1 MTSSARPAGA
11 NPVPADVLTRV
22 AAAGAKDAGGLPV
35 ELLGDFLPMVSRAVV
50 DRRPLTSRQLTS
62 CRELGGQA
70 ARQGI
75 ALRALLDLYSSSA
88 WRLWRHLPAVD
99 HADVDPDALVTAGE
113 VMLRAVDDA
122 IAALAEGYQLAQ
134 HAVVRAEES
143 ARRELVDDLL
153 AGGSDVHGVVTRA
166 RAFGLDLSGPHAVAV
181 VRAERAIEDA
191 DSVVSEVERSLR
203 GRRGDAGVLV
213 ASKEDRLVV
222 VFAAPDQAAM
232 DQAVTA
238 IRRGLG
244 PRGTGVV
251 GRGGRGTV
259 QLPGW
264 QLVVSRPRVGADGV
278 HASYVEAVETLQ
290 AAVALRLDDPVIPA
304 RELLVYLLLLRD
316 RTGLADLVRTVL
328 AGLEVAR
335 GGPAPLVQT
344 LVAYFAAGAN
354 TAQAARSLHLSVR
367 AVTYR
372 LERVRTLTG
381 YDPGDPV
388 DQLSV
393 RVAVV
398 GAQLLNWPARPLP

>member
-1 MTSSARPAGA
+1 MTSSARPARTD
-11 NPVPADVLTRV
+11 PVALDVLDRV
-22 AAAGAKDAGGLPV
+22 AAAGARDAGGLPV

-70 ARQGI
+70 VRQGI

-99 HADVDPDALVTAGE
+99 RPDVDPDALVTAGE

-166 RAFGLDLSGPHAVAV
+166 RGFGLDLAGPHAVAV
-181 VRAERAIEDA
+181 VTAQRTIEDA
-191 DSVVSEVERSLR
+191 DAAVSEVERALR

-222 VFAAPDQAAM
+222 VFAAPDAAATEQATA
-232 DQAVTA
+232 AV
-238 IRRGLG
+238 RRALG
-244 PRGTGVV
+244 PRGAG
-251 GRGGRGTV
+251 GGRGRRDV
-259 QLPGW
+259 DRLPGW
-264 QLVVSRPRVGADGV
+264 QLAVSRSRVGADGV
-278 HASYVEAVETLQ
+278 HASYVEAVETLRA
-290 AAVALRLDDPVIPA
+290 AAVLGIDDPVIAA

-316 RTGLADLVRTVL
+316 RSGLADLVRTVL
-328 AGLEVAR
+328 AGLQEAR
-335 GGPAPLVQT
+335 GGPAPLPQT

-354 TAQAARSLHLSVR
+354 TARTARALHLSVR

-381 YDPGDPV
+381 YDPGDPA
-388 DQLSV
+388 DQLSL
-393 RVAVV
+393 RVAAS
-398 GAQLLNWPARPLP
+398 GAQLLSWPDRPLP

>member
-1 MTSSARPAGA
+1 MTSSPRPAKKD
-11 NPVPADVLTRV
+11 PVPDDVLTRV

-50 DRRPLTSRQLTS
+50 DRRPLTPRQLTS

-99 HADVDPDALVTAGE
+99 RAGVDPDALVTAGE

-166 RAFGLDLSGPHAVAV
+166 RGFGLDLSGPHAVGV
-181 VRAERAIEDA
+181 VRAERTVEDA
-191 DSVVSEVERSLR
+191 DPVVSDVERALR
-203 GRRGDAGVLV
+203 GRRGDAGVLI

-222 VFAAPDQAAM
+222 VFATPDQAAT
-232 DQAVTA
+232 DQMIAA
-238 IRRGLG
+238 IRRALE
-244 PRGTGVV
+244 
-251 GRGGRGTV
+251 RGGPAAR
-259 QLPGW
+259 LPGW
-264 QLVVSRPRVGADGV
+264 QLAVSRSRAGADGV
-278 HASYVEAVETLQ
+278 HASYVEALETLQ
-290 AAVALRLDDPVIPA
+290 TAAVLGLDDPVIPV
-304 RELLVYLLLLRD
+304 REVLVYLLLLRD

-328 AGLEVAR
+328 TGLEEAR
-335 GGPAPLVQT
+335 GGAAPLVQT

-381 YDPGDPV
+381 YDPGDPA
-388 DQLSV
+388 DQLSL

-398 GAQLLNWPARPLP
+398 GAQLLGWPGSPLA

>member
-1 MTSSARPAGA
+1 MTPTARPAGTD
-11 NPVPADVLTRV
+11 PVAVDVLTRV

-70 ARQGI
+70 AQRGI

-99 HADVDPDALVTAGE
+99 RAEVDPDALVTAGE

-166 RAFGLDLSGPHAVAV
+166 RGFGLDLSGPHAVGV
-181 VRAERAIEDA
+181 VRAERTIEDA

-222 VFAAPDQAAM
+222 VFAAADQAAT
-232 DQAVTA
+232 DHAAAA
-238 IRRGLG
+238 IRRALG
-244 PRGTGVV
+244 PRGTV
-251 GRGGRGTV
+251 GARGSRGAV
-259 QLPGW
+259 RLPGW

-290 AAVALRLDDPVIPA
+290 AAAVLGLDDPVIPA

-328 AGLEVAR
+328 VGLEDAR

-354 TAQAARSLHLSVR
+354 TAQTARSLHLSVR

-381 YDPGDPV
+381 YDPGDPA
-388 DQLSV
+388 DQLSL

-398 GAQLLNWPARPLP
+398 GAQLLNWPASPLP

>member
-1 MTSSARPAGA
+1 MTSSARPARTD
-11 NPVPADVLTRV
+11 PVALDVLDRV
-22 AAAGAKDAGGLPV
+22 AAAGARDAGGLPV

-70 ARQGI
+70 VRQGI

-99 HADVDPDALVTAGE
+99 RPDVDPDALVTAGE

-166 RAFGLDLSGPHAVAV
+166 RGFGLDLAGPHAVAV
-181 VRAERAIEDA
+181 VTAQRTIEDA
-191 DSVVSEVERSLR
+191 DAAVSEVERALR

-222 VFAAPDQAAM
+222 VFAAPDAAATEQATA
-232 DQAVTA
+232 AV
-238 IRRGLG
+238 RRALG
-244 PRGTGVV
+244 PRGAG
-251 GRGGRGTV
+251 GGRGRRDV
-259 QLPGW
+259 DRLPGW
-264 QLVVSRPRVGADGV
+264 QLAVSRSRVGADGV
-278 HASYVEAVETLQ
+278 HASYVEAVETLRA
-290 AAVALRLDDPVIPA
+290 AAVLGIDDPVIAA

-316 RTGLADLVRTVL
+316 RSGLADLVRTVL
-328 AGLEVAR
+328 AGLQEAR
-335 GGPAPLVQT
+335 GGPAPLLQT

-354 TAQAARSLHLSVR
+354 TARTARALHLSVR

-381 YDPGDPV
+381 SDPGDPA
-388 DQLSV
+388 DQLSL
-393 RVAVV
+393 RVAAS
-398 GAQLLNWPARPLP
+398 GAQLLSWPDRPLP

>member
-1 MTSSARPAGA
+1 MTQAAQPVGPD
-11 NPVPADVLTRV
+11 PVPADVLARV
-22 AAAGAKDAGGLPV
+22 AAAGAQDAGGLPV

-50 DRRPLTSRQLTS
+50 DRRPLTSRQLAS
-62 CRELGGQA
+62 FRGLGDTA
-70 ARQGI
+70 ARRGI

-99 HADVDPDALVTAGE
+99 QAAAEPEALVTAGE
-113 VMLRAVDDA
+113 VMLRAVDDV

-166 RAFGLDLSGPHAVAV
+166 RGFGLDLSGPHAVGV
-181 VRAERAIEDA
+181 VRAERTIEDA
-191 DSVVSEVERSLR
+191 DVVVSEVERALR
-203 GRRGDAGVLV
+203 GRSGDAGVLV

-222 VFAAPDQAAM
+222 VFAAPDPAATDQAAS
-232 DQAVTA
+232 A
-238 IRRGLG
+238 IRRALG
-244 PRGTGVV
+244 PRVT
-251 GRGGRGTV
+251 RGSRGSV
-259 QLPGW
+259 RLPGW

-278 HASYVEAVETLQ
+278 HASYVEAVETLL
-290 AAVALRLDDPVIPA
+290 AAAALGLNDPVVPA

-328 AGLEVAR
+328 AGLQDAR
-335 GGPAPLVQT
+335 GGPAPLVLT
-344 LVAYFAAGAN
+344 LVAYFGAGAN

-381 YDPGDPV
+381 YDPGDPA
-388 DQLSV
+388 DQLSL

-398 GAQLLNWPARPLP
+398 GAQLLSWPAKPLP

>member
-1 MTSSARPAGA
+1 MTSSARRGGTD
-11 NPVPADVLTRV
+11 PVPLDVLTRV

-35 ELLGDFLPMVSRAVV
+35 ELLGDFLPVVSRAVV

-62 CRELGGQA
+62 CRELGVEA
-70 ARQGI
+70 ARRGI

-99 HADVDPDALVTAGE
+99 RADPDALVTAGE

-134 HAVVRAEES
+134 HAIVRAEES

-166 RAFGLDLSGPHAVAV
+166 RGFGLDLAGPHAVGV
-181 VRAERAIEDA
+181 VSASRAIEDSDA
-191 DSVVSEVERSLR
+191 VVTDVERGLR
-203 GRRGDAGVLV
+203 GLRGDAGALV

-222 VFAAPDQAAM
+222 VFAAPDQAAT
-232 DQAVTA
+232 DQAITA
-238 IRRGLG
+238 IRRALG
-244 PRGTGVV
+244 PRGSERP
-251 GRGGRGTV
+251 RGGRGGV
-259 QLPGW
+259 PLPGW
-264 QLVVSRPRVGADGV
+264 QLLVSRPRPGADGV
-278 HASYVEAVETLQ
+278 HASYVEAVEALQ
-290 AAVALRLDDPVIPA
+290 VAAVLGVDDPVVFA

-328 AGLEVAR
+328 SGLEDAR
-335 GGPAPLVQT
+335 GGPVPLLQT

-354 TAQAARSLHLSVR
+354 TARTARSLHLSVR

-372 LERVRTLTG
+372 LERVEALTG
-381 YDPGDPV
+381 YDPTDPV
-388 DQLSV
+388 DQLSL
-393 RVAVV
+393 RVAAL
-398 GAQLLNWPARPLP
+398 GARLLGWPVTPSS

>member
-1 MTSSARPAGA
+1 MTSSARPAGPD
-11 NPVPADVLTRV
+11 PVPLHVLARV

-50 DRRPLTSRQLTS
+50 DRRPLTSRQLS
-62 CRELGGQA
+62 ACRELGGEA
-70 ARQGI
+70 AQRGI

-99 HADVDPDALVTAGE
+99 RADVDPDALVTAGE

-143 ARRELVDDLL
+143 ARRELIDDLL

-166 RAFGLDLSGPHAVAV
+166 RGFGLDLSGPHAVAV
-181 VRAERAIEDA
+181 VSAGRSIEDA
-191 DSVVSEVERSLR
+191 DAVVTEVERALR
-203 GRRGDAGVLV
+203 GRRGDAGVLA

-232 DQAVTA
+232 DQATAA
-238 IRRGLG
+238 IRRVLG
-244 PRGTGVV
+244 PRGPGGARGSRGVV
-251 GRGGRGTV
+251 R
-259 QLPGW
+259 LPRW
-264 QLVVSRPRVGADGV
+264 QLAVSRARNGADGV
-278 HASYVEAVETLQ
+278 HTSYLEAVETVQ
-290 AAVALRLDDPVIPA
+290 AAAVLGLEDPVVTA

-316 RTGLADLVRTVL
+316 RTGLADVVRTVL
-328 AGLEVAR
+328 AGLADAR
-335 GGPAPLVQT
+335 GGVTPLLQT
-344 LVAYFAAGAN
+344 LVAYFASGTN
-354 TAQAARSLHLSVR
+354 TAQAARALHLSVR

-381 YDPGDPV
+381 YDPGDPA
-388 DQLSV
+388 DQLSL

-398 GAQLLNWPARPLP
+398 GAQLLNWPDRPLP

>member
-1 MTSSARPAGA
+1 MTSSARPAGTDPI
-11 NPVPADVLTRV
+11 PVDVLTRV

-35 ELLGDFLPMVSRAVV
+35 DLLGDFLPMVSRAVV

-70 ARQGI
+70 AGQGI

-99 HADVDPDALVTAGE
+99 RADVDPEALVTAGE

-166 RAFGLDLSGPHAVAV
+166 RGFGLDLSGPHAVGV
-181 VRAERAIEDA
+181 VRAERTIEDA
-191 DSVVSEVERSLR
+191 DPVVSEVERSLR
-203 GRRGDAGVLV
+203 GGRGDAGVLV

-222 VFAAPDQAAM
+222 VFAAPDQAAT
-232 DQAVTA
+232 DHAADA
-238 IRRGLG
+238 IRRALG
-244 PRGTGVV
+244 SRRTGGARGS
-251 GRGGRGTV
+251 RGAVR
-259 QLPGW
+259 LPGW
-264 QLVVSRPRVGADGV
+264 QLVLSRPRVGADGV

-290 AAVALRLDDPVIPA
+290 VAAVLGLDDPVIPA

-328 AGLEVAR
+328 AGLQDAR
-335 GGPAPLVQT
+335 GGPAALLQT

-367 AVTYR
+367 AATYR

-381 YDPGDPV
+381 YDAGDPA
-388 DQLSV
+388 DQLPL

-398 GAQLLNWPARPLP
+398 GAQLLNWPAQPLP

>member
-1 MTSSARPAGA
+1 MTSSARPAGTD
-11 NPVPADVLTRV
+11 PVPFDVLARV

-62 CRELGGQA
+62 CRELGDQA
-70 ARQGI
+70 ARRGV

-99 HADVDPDALVTAGE
+99 RAEVDPDALVTAGE

-166 RAFGLDLSGPHAVAV
+166 RGFGLDLAGPHAVV
-181 VRAERAIEDA
+181 VVSAARAIEDTDA
-191 DSVVSEVERSLR
+191 VVNEVERALR

-222 VFAAPDQAAM
+222 VLAAPDQAAT
-232 DQAVTA
+232 DHATAA
-238 IRRGLG
+238 IRRALG
-244 PRGTGVV
+244 PRGARGARGRGVV
-251 GRGGRGTV
+251 R
-259 QLPGW
+259 LPGW

-278 HASYVEAVETLQ
+278 HAAYVEALETLR
-290 AAVALRLDDPVIPA
+290 VADVLGLDDPVLLA
-304 RELLVYLLLLRD
+304 REHLVYLLLLRD

-328 AGLEVAR
+328 AGLEDAR
-335 GGPAPLVQT
+335 GGPAPLLQT
-344 LVAYFAAGAN
+344 LGAYFAAGTS
-354 TAQAARSLHLSVR
+354 TAQTARSLHLSVR

-372 LERVRTLTG
+372 LERIRTLTG
-381 YDPGDPV
+381 YDPGDPA
-388 DQLSV
+388 DQLSL
-393 RVAVV
+393 RVATVAV
-398 GAQLLNWPARPLP
+398 QLLNWPATPLP

>member
-1 MTSSARPAGA
+1 MTSAARPAGTD
-11 NPVPADVLTRV
+11 PVPVDVLMRV

-35 ELLGDFLPMVSRAVV
+35 ELLGGFLPMVSRAVV

-70 ARQGI
+70 AQQGI

-88 WRLWRHLPAVD
+88 WRLWRHLPVVD
-99 HADVDPDALVTAGE
+99 RADVDPEALVTAGE

-166 RAFGLDLSGPHAVAV
+166 RGFGLDLAGPHAVGV
-181 VRAERAIEDA
+181 VSAEHTIEDA
-191 DSVVSEVERSLR
+191 DAVVSEVERALR

-213 ASKEDRLVV
+213 ASKEDRLVA
-222 VFAAPDQAAM
+222 VFAAPDQAAT
-232 DQAVTA
+232 DQATAA
-238 IRRGLG
+238 IRRALG
-244 PRGTGVV
+244 PRVARGAR
-251 GRGGRGTV
+251 GRGVAR
-259 QLPGW
+259 LPGW
-264 QLVVSRPRVGADGV
+264 QLALSRPRVGADGV
-278 HASYVEAVETLQ
+278 HASYVEAVETLE
-290 AAVALRLDDPVIPA
+290 AAIVLGLDDPVVAA

-316 RTGLADLVRTVL
+316 RIGLADLVRTVL
-328 AGLEVAR
+328 AGLQTAR

-354 TAQAARSLHLSVR
+354 TAQAARALHLSVR

-372 LERVRTLTG
+372 LERVRVLTG
-381 YDPGDPV
+381 YDPGDPA
-388 DQLSV
+388 DQLSL

-398 GAQLLNWPARPLP
+398 GAQLLDWPNRPLP